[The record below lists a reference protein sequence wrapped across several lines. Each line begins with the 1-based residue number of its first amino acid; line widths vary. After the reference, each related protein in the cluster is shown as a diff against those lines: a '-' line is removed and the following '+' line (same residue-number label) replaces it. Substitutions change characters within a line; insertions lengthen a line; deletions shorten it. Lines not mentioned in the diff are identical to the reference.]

1 MMIKIVCFNLNIYYM
16 YHVLIHPHSAFS
28 LNNGRYS
35 KENGRVMPKMAIS
48 NVYMVI
54 SIVNIN
60 LNSQYNMFIY
70 IV

>member
-48 NVYMVI
+48 NVYM
-54 SIVNIN
+54 
-60 LNSQYNMFIY
+60 
-70 IV
+70 